1 MAYLFLMLGVSL
13 LLPLLRLAFRLRLGL
28 PLLFALGMLTVCH
41 GWYQAHTALA
51 DGIFLA
57 LVGLAALSWAVTFL
71 RWAVETVGYVLADRL
86 AGAALARRVRQA
98 RTEGRSMVDTQA
110 CDPVS
115 YTHLD
120 VYKRQDLGC
129 VQHSRTAAFCRS

>member
-1 MAYLFLMLGVSL
+1 MVPCQKPEKEVSCMAYLFLMLGVSL

-28 PLLFALGMLTVCH
+28 PLLFALGMLTMCH
-41 GWYQAHTALA
+41 SWYQAHTALA

-71 RWAVETVGYVLADRL
+71 RWSAETVGYVLADRL

-98 RTEGRSMVDTQA
+98 RAEGRSMVDTQG
-110 CDPVS
+110 
-115 YTHLD
+115 L
-120 VYKRQDLGC
+120 
-129 VQHSRTAAFCRS
+129 

>member
-13 LLPLLRLAFRLRLGL
+13 LLPLLRLSFRLRLGL
-28 PLLFALGMLTVCH
+28 PLLFALGMLTMCH
-41 GWYQAHTALA
+41 SWYQAHTALA

-71 RWAVETVGYVLADRL
+71 RWAAETVGYVLADRL

-98 RTEGRSMVDTQA
+98 RTEGRSMVDTQG
-110 CDPVS
+110 
-115 YTHLD
+115 L
-120 VYKRQDLGC
+120 
-129 VQHSRTAAFCRS
+129 

>member
-28 PLLFALGMLTVCH
+28 PLLFSLGMLTVCH
-41 GWYQAHTALA
+41 SWYQAHTALA

-71 RWAVETVGYVLADRL
+71 RWRRRQWAMCWLTGWPELPWPAVCGS
-86 AGAALARRVRQA
+86 QN
-98 RTEGRSMVDTQA
+98 
-110 CDPVS
+110 
-115 YTHLD
+115 
-120 VYKRQDLGC
+120 
-129 VQHSRTAAFCRS
+129 

>member
-28 PLLFALGMLTVCH
+28 PMLFALGMLTVCH

-57 LVGLAALSWAVTFL
+57 LVGLAALH
-71 RWAVETVGYVLADRL
+71 G
-86 AGAALARRVRQA
+86 GHP
-98 RTEGRSMVDTQA
+98 G
-110 CDPVS
+110 PVIS
-115 YTHLD
+115 PGPS
-120 VYKRQDLGC
+120 VPG
-129 VQHSRTAAFCRS
+129 

>member
-13 LLPLLRLAFRLRLGL
+13 LLPLLRLAFCLRLGL

-71 RWAVETVGYVLADRL
+71 RWAVET
-86 AGAALARRVRQA
+86 GAALARRVRQA
-98 RTEGRSMVDTQA
+98 RAEGRSMVDTQG
-110 CDPVS
+110 
-115 YTHLD
+115 L
-120 VYKRQDLGC
+120 
-129 VQHSRTAAFCRS
+129 